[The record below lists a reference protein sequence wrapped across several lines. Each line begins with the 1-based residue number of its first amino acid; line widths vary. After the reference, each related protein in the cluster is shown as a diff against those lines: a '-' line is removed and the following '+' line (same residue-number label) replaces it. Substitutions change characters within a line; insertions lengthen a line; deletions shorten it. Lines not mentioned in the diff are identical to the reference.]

1 MTDYILTNIIISLLA
16 LLIIK
21 GLTNAPARIGFYVA
35 VIALAAWFMPWHLL
49 PEVSIYAQS
58 SAALYS

>member
-35 VIALAAWFMPWHLL
+35 VIALAAWFMPWYLL
-49 PEVSIYAQS
+49 PEVSMYA
-58 SAALYS
+58 